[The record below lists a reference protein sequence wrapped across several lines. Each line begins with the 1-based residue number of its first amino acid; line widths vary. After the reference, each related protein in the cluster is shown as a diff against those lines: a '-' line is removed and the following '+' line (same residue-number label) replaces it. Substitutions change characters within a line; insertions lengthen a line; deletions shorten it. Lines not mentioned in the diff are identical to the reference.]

1 MGLSGKWIDKVHQRR
16 PLKDLI
22 LNIDSSVSETY
33 GQQEGS
39 AYNGCGTAEPWIK
52 EGNNAIQW
60 TKLSCRTFKDNQTR
74 FQLSALAYNLAN
86 FLRRVALTR
95 EVKSTGR

>member
-22 LNIDSSVSETY
+22 LDMDSSVSETY

-39 AYNGCGTAEPWIK
+39 TYNGHFGCMCFHP
-52 EGNNAIQW
+52 AI
-60 TKLSCRTFKDNQTR
+60 LDRIAR
-74 FQLSALAYNLAN
+74 LALPPLV
-86 FLRRVALTR
+86 VA
-95 EVKSTGR
+95 GRPE